1 MDKEKLKES
10 IGEELEIMGYELID
24 FKFNPVKNGLLR
36 MDIESTKGVDIND
49 CEIVSKRIAVLL
61 DVILPE
67 NHSYNLEVSSPGPK
81 RKLFKKQHFIDHV
94 SCNVKIKYRNIDNEV
109 IVIVGKLVESNED
122 LFKVSENSKLCEV
135 RYENVINANLNM

>member
-49 CEIVSKRIAVLL
+49 CEIVSKRITVLL